1 MAGQNGSFD
10 KMLSNIRSD
19 ENSPSPQKAPPSS
32 KAAASKKTTPNSD
45 EARQP
50 VKVKRLRAPYAKNS
64 NSVPF
69 NQSVPVEVANTFY
82 DIAREQN
89 WTVGKTLT
97 QAAEALSKMLNKG
110 K

>member
-1 MAGQNGSFD
+1 MAGQEGSFG

-19 ENSPSPQKAPPSS
+19 EEPPSPDETQHPDKPLSAKKPAVQSS
-32 KAAASKKTTPNSD
+32 ATN
-45 EARQP
+45 EP
-50 VKVKRLRAPYAKNS
+50 VKVKRLRAPNKKTS

-82 DIAREQN
+82 DIAREHN
-89 WTVGKTLT
+89 WTVSKTLT
-97 QAAEALSKMLNKG
+97 QAADALLEKLNKG

>member
-1 MAGQNGSFD
+1 MAAQKGSFD

-19 ENSPSPQKAPPSS
+19 EKSPAPQEPPPSPKAVAP
-32 KAAASKKTTPNSD
+32 KKTTPNSE
-45 EARQP
+45 EAIQP

-64 NSVPF
+64 NSIPF
-69 NQSVPVEVANTFY
+69 NQNVPVEVANTFY

-97 QAAEALSKMLNKG
+97 QAAEALSKKLNEG